1 MKKWN
6 DVYRMVKNGDLDASL
21 LKTGCENLKAARE
34 RATHVMEGFKESFGA
49 TEDTMV
55 ALCSAPGRTEI
66 CGNHTDHQHG
76 DKGIRLPRRTGQ
88 RKNHIGQLD
97 IQRGKNNH
105 RHVRIKR
112 RRLDEFHQ
120 NVADALPF
128 FAAGLEQ
135 RRGHRIRTAGHH
147 HRVARIEHA
156 RGNHTD
162 VSEKRLNQ
170 R

>member
-76 DKGIRLPRRTGQ
+76 DKGIRLPRRTERVLCIFSQKAGQ
-88 RKNHIGQLD
+88 
-97 IQRGKNNH
+97 
-105 RHVRIKR
+105 
-112 RRLDEFHQ
+112 
-120 NVADALPF
+120 
-128 FAAGLEQ
+128 
-135 RRGHRIRTAGHH
+135 
-147 HRVARIEHA
+147 
-156 RGNHTD
+156 
-162 VSEKRLNQ
+162 
-170 R
+170 